1 SVYRLLSILL
11 SCSFWPFHYSSKLDH
26 LLVVL
31 TLLWPSY
38 FDTTYST
45 TILSHKTDSLVSRS
59 LGDQDY
65 ENLPVLTTVTVEET
79 TQVMVDYLDLN
90 GSSSDGEDD
99 EAAQGSP
106 PDAALRR
113 PARTPPSPQGR
124 YPPQHQQK
132 PAPCSGGPA
141 GVVGGRRPSA
151 PPAPRGRSPPHWVR
165 SSDQQGPWLLDVFHR
180 LLCALTGLT
189 GQTGSMGYVEVWKT
203 FRHVHLNEE

>member
-1 SVYRLLSILL
+1 MKCLPVAFNLAIVFVLAIPLLLEARPLAS
-11 SCSFWPFHYSSKLDH
+11 
-26 LLVVL
+26 
-31 TLLWPSY
+31 
-38 FDTTYST
+38 
-45 TILSHKTDSLVSRS
+45 
-59 LGDQDY
+59 GDQDD
-65 ENLPVLTTVTVEET
+65 ENLPILTTVTAEET

-141 GVVGGRRPSA
+141 GVVGGRMPSA

-189 GQTGSMGYVEVWKT
+189 GQTGSMGDVEVWKT